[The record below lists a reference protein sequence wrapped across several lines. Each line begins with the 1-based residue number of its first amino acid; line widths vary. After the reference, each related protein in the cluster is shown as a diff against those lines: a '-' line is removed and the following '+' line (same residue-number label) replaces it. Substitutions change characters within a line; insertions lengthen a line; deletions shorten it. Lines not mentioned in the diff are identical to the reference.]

1 MNFNTEAFQKLTA
14 IVGENYIF
22 TDAETLSHFGH
33 DETEDLS
40 FPPQVVLKPSN
51 AQEISEILKVANQ
64 YKIPTTPIGARTGLS
79 GGALSI
85 FGGIGLSL
93 ERLNKI
99 IEIDENN
106 LQVTTEPAVITQV
119 LREAVAEKG
128 LFYPVDP
135 SSMG

>member
-22 TDAETLSHFGH
+22 TDAETLLHFGH

-40 FPPQVVLKPSN
+40 FPPQVVIKPAN
-51 AQEISEILKVANQ
+51 TQEISEILKVANQ

-79 GGALSI
+79 GGSLSI
-85 FGGIGLSL
+85 YGGIGLSL

-99 IEIDENN
+99 LQIDENN
-106 LQVTTEPAVITQV
+106 LQVIVEPAIITQ
-119 LREAVAEKG
+119 L
-128 LFYPVDP
+128 LC
-135 SSMG
+135 